1 MEQEQH
7 RKYHLSTEGYYFK
20 YRPDKYNQEALRAD
34 LFDTKDNQLES
45 ITVKNSDYG
54 INMSHTDVINRFE
67 VMVSTT
73 DI

>member
-1 MEQEQH
+1 MEQELN
-7 RKYHLSTEGYYFK
+7 RKYHLSTDGYYFK
-20 YRPDKYNQEALRAD
+20 YRPDKYNHEALRAD

-54 INMSHTDVINRFE
+54 INLSHTDVINKFE